1 MKRKIVFISLL
12 TLCLSVSA
20 QQAKEDIRLNRLLV
34 TGNNLVV
41 AGNYLAYP
49 GPLQKSLTRAPKGYK
64 PFISVIMDDTEA
76 VGSSEI
82 ATIISLFSC

>member
-20 QQAKEDIRLNRLLV
+20 QQAKEDIRLKRLLV

-49 GPLQKSLTRAPKGYK
+49 GPLQK
-64 PFISVIMDDTEA
+64 
-76 VGSSEI
+76 
-82 ATIISLFSC
+82 

>member
-34 TGNNLVV
+34 
-41 AGNYLAYP
+41 A
-49 GPLQKSLTRAPKGYK
+49 
-64 PFISVIMDDTEA
+64 FISVIMDDTEA